1 MSAKSIAIISSEYFP
16 LKAAGA
22 SRMVPLAEELLN
34 AGQEVKVYSSKSVG
48 KNNPLVVRSFFPT
61 PKNSSKLC
69 FRFLQEVLLGT
80 DLGIRLCFRRN
91 KIDLCIITSPPF
103 FMACICAVFVRCLQ
117 LPYLFDVRDRYPDV
131 LLDLKVLNS
140 NQLIFRFLKFLEF
153 SVYKHAS
160 RVTLVTKARLRELS
174 NTYKKPNLALLENGF
189 DEAIFTEKRLKNS
202 KLECFTV
209 VYHGRLGRFY
219 DPNLYLEIMKKVYS
233 LDPSIHFVLV
243 GEFQNSLD
251 LERIENLRIS
261 PPMSLEELSEFLP
274 KCHVGLCVLRE
285 LEAMK
290 KVFPAK
296 AYDYIGAGLPI
307 LAGPDGE
314 MCETVRSLHL
324 GVTFD
329 QTNPEMIAK
338 KIVEL
343 KTDNL
348 LWTKLSLA
356 VKSNRSQFGRR
367 KILKDFLKKEHHLLG
382 N

>member
-34 AGQEVKVYSSKSVG
+34 AGQEVKVYSSRSVG
-48 KNNPLVVRSFFPT
+48 KNNPLVVRSLFPT
-61 PKNSSKLC
+61 PKNSSKLW

-91 KIDLCIITSPPF
+91 KIGLCIITSPPF
-103 FMACICAVFVRCLQ
+103 FMACICAGFARCLQ
-117 LPYLFDVRDRYPDV
+117 LPSLFDVRDRYPNV

-174 NTYKKPNLALLENGF
+174 NTYKKPNLVLLENGF

-233 LDPSIHFVLV
+233 LDPSIQFILV

>member
-1 MSAKSIAIISSEYFP
+1 MNKISVVSSEYFP
-16 LKAAGA
+16 VPAAAAARVVPWVEEFSIRGYEVTVFTSNA
-22 SRMVPLAEELLN
+22 SNR
-34 AGQEVKVYSSKSVG
+34 K
-48 KNNPLVVRSFFPT
+48 
-61 PKNSSKLC
+61 KNSMVISSWFALPDNKASLST
-69 FRFLQEVLLGT
+69 RFLQEILLGF

-103 FMACICAVFVRCLQ
+103 FMACICVVFARFLR

-140 NQLIFRFLKFLEF
+140 NQLLFRFLKLLEF
-153 SVYKHAS
+153 SVYKNAS
-160 RVTLVTKARLRELS
+160 MVTFVTKSRLRELS
-174 NTYKKPNLALLENGF
+174 NNYNKPNLVLLENGF
-189 DEAIFTEKRLKNS
+189 DEAIFTEKKLKTS
-202 KLECFTV
+202 KLESFTV

-219 DPNLYLEIMKKVYS
+219 DPSTYLEIIKKVYS
-233 LDPSIHFVLV
+233 LDPSIRFIFI
-243 GEFQNSLD
+243 GEFQSSFY
-251 LERIENLRIS
+251 LEQIENSRVL
-261 PPMSLEELSEFLP
+261 PPMSLEKLSEFLP

-307 LAGPDGE
+307 VASPNGE
-314 MCETVRSLHL
+314 MCEAVRSFQL

-329 QTNPEMIAK
+329 QTDPEMIAK
-338 KIVEL
+338 KIVEI

-348 LWTKLSLA
+348 LWNKLSFA
-356 VKSNRSQFGRR
+356 VKSNRAQFGRR
-367 KILKDFLKKEHHLLG
+367 KILKDFFKKEHHFLG

>member
-1 MSAKSIAIISSEYFP
+1 M
-16 LKAAGA
+16 
-22 SRMVPLAEELLN
+22 
-34 AGQEVKVYSSKSVG
+34 
-48 KNNPLVVRSFFPT
+48 
-61 PKNSSKLC
+61 
-69 FRFLQEVLLGT
+69 
-80 DLGIRLCFRRN
+80 
-91 KIDLCIITSPPF
+91 
-103 FMACICAVFVRCLQ
+103 Q

-174 NTYKKPNLALLENGF
+174 NTYKKPNLVLLENGF
-189 DEAIFTEKRLKNS
+189 DETIFTEKRLKTS
-202 KLECFTV
+202 KLESFTV

-233 LDPSIHFVLV
+233 LDPSIQFVLV

-343 KTDNL
+343 KTHNL

>member
-1 MSAKSIAIISSEYFP
+1 MSVKSIAIISSEYFP

-22 SRMVPLAEELLN
+22 SRMIPLAEGLMS
-34 AGQEVKVYSSKSVG
+34 AGQEVKVYSSRSVD
-48 KNNPLVVRSFFPT
+48 KNHPLVVRSLFPT
-61 PKNSSKLC
+61 PKNSSKLW

-103 FMACICAVFVRCLQ
+103 FMACICALFARCLR

-140 NQLIFRFLKFLEF
+140 KQSIFRFLKLLEF
-153 SVYKHAS
+153 SVYKNAS
-160 RVTLVTKARLRELS
+160 RVTFATKSRLSELS
-174 NTYKKPNLALLENGF
+174 NKYKKPNLVLLENGF
-189 DEAIFTEKRLKNS
+189 DEAIFTEKRLKNN
-202 KLECFTV
+202 KLKSFTV

-219 DPNLYLEIMKKVYS
+219 DPSTYLEIMKKVYS
-233 LDPSIHFVLV
+233 LDPSIQFILI
-243 GEFQNSLD
+243 GEFQSSFYV
-251 LERIENLRIS
+251 EQIENLS
-261 PPMSLEELSEFLP
+261 VVPPMSLKELSEFLP
-274 KCHVGLCVLRE
+274 KCHVGLCLLRE

-307 LAGPDGE
+307 VAGPNGE
-314 MCETVRSLHL
+314 MCEAVRSLHL

-329 QTNPEMIAK
+329 QTDPEMIAK
-338 KIVEL
+338 KIVEI
-343 KTDNL
+343 KTDDV
-348 LWTKLSLA
+348 LWTKLCSGVRENR
-356 VKSNRSQFGRR
+356 VKFGRR
-367 KILKDFLKKEHHLLG
+367 KILKDFFEKEHQLLG

>member
-1 MSAKSIAIISSEYFP
+1 MNKISIISSEYYP
-16 LKAAGA
+16 VPAAAAARVVPWVEEFSIRGYEVTVFTSNA
-22 SRMVPLAEELLN
+22 SNR
-34 AGQEVKVYSSKSVG
+34 K
-48 KNNPLVVRSFFPT
+48 
-61 PKNSSKLC
+61 KNSMVISSWFALPDNKASLST
-69 FRFLQEVLLGT
+69 RFLQEILLGF

-103 FMACICAVFVRCLQ
+103 FMACICVVFARFLR

-140 NQLIFRFLKFLEF
+140 NQLLFRFLKLLEF
-153 SVYKHAS
+153 SVYKNAS
-160 RVTLVTKARLRELS
+160 MVTFVTKSRLRELS
-174 NTYKKPNLALLENGF
+174 NNYNKPNLVLLENGF
-189 DEAIFTEKRLKNS
+189 DEAIFTEKKLKTS
-202 KLECFTV
+202 KLESFTV

-219 DPNLYLEIMKKVYS
+219 DPSTYLEIIKKVYS
-233 LDPSIHFVLV
+233 LDPSIRFIFI
-243 GEFQNSLD
+243 GEFQSSFY
-251 LERIENLRIS
+251 LEQIENSRVL
-261 PPMSLEELSEFLP
+261 PPMSLEKLSEFLP

-307 LAGPDGE
+307 VASPNGE
-314 MCETVRSLHL
+314 MCEAVRSFQL

-329 QTNPEMIAK
+329 QTDPEMIAK
-338 KIVEL
+338 KIVEI

-348 LWTKLSLA
+348 LWNKLSFA
-356 VKSNRSQFGRR
+356 VKSNRAQFGRR
-367 KILKDFLKKEHHLLG
+367 KILKDFFKKEHHFLG